1 MTDWRHDGVKYEH
14 KGYTQIVIQPPKHL
28 ITAEAMWHIKEFIR
42 KTRELKFMDDWR
54 LTKRQ
59 NQIIALMADGLDVD
73 EIAEKLEIGVT
84 SINTQIYGA
93 DGIYE
98 RYALEGKNKHTKAVL
113 EFLKQSGR
121 IK

>member
-1 MTDWRHDGVKYEH
+1 
-14 KGYTQIVIQPPKHL
+14 
-28 ITAEAMWHIKEFIR
+28 
-42 KTRELKFMDDWR
+42 MDDWR

-59 NQIIALMADGLDVD
+59 NQIIALMADELDAD
-73 EIAEKLEIGVT
+73 EIAEKLEIEV
-84 SINTQIYGA
+84 SSVNTHIYGA

-121 IK
+121 LK